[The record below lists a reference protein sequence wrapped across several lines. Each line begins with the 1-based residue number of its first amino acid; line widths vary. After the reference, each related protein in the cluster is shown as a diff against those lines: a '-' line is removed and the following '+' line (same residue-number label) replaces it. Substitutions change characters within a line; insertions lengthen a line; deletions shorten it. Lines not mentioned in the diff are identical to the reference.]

1 MASRT
6 AKTLIALCIFC
17 TSSSTPLVASANDS
31 AVRTARQALRAW
43 KKTKLKAAT
52 VQDQHKELAHRILAL
67 KRTRRS
73 KVADGRLQT
82 LLRQSVS
89 ASADLERL
97 AQLQAQRSEV
107 CAQSIR
113 VGIKSIDKDISLHK
127 KGLKSPSKA
136 ERKKT
141 AKRLRRLL
149 RQRTQL
155 RKMQDE
161 LLKTKTTPKS
171 WKQYE
176 VKIDPLDGPNELREK
191 AEFIE
196 DTRDKLN
203 KKRKKIFVLIKERKQ
218 MLALAKVANQFA
230 TDVSAFDESARSGRV
245 ERQGQRSSS
254 SFSSA
259 FGQADEAQS
268 GPVAPPQTSERTT
281 APDTQTAAGTSQGA
295 QAPPPGNVSNS
306 DTTESF
312 GDDDTSAGSSDS
324 DTVPSTPSAT
334 NDAISNS
341 IGSAEQSASTWVQ
354 QLDPD
359 MLINLKISELF
370 GDDVNFEQLDNLMNN
385 IEKLDLYLKSQSN
398 NILRRADKIEEDERQ
413 VLQP

>member
-1 MASRT
+1 MAV
-6 AKTLIALCIFC
+6 
-17 TSSSTPLVASANDS
+17 VASANDS
-31 AVRTARQALRAW
+31 VVQAARQALTEW
-43 KKTKLKAAT
+43 KQTKLNEAA

-67 KRTRRS
+67 KRVRRS
-73 KVADGRLQT
+73 KVADGRLQR

-107 CAQSIR
+107 CAQSIH
-113 VGIKSIDKDISLHK
+113 VGIKSIDKEISLHK
-127 KGLKSPSKA
+127 KGLKSPSKVQ
-136 ERKKT
+136 RKKT

-149 RQRTQL
+149 QQRTQL
-155 RKMQDE
+155 RKMQAE

-176 VKIDPLDGPNELREK
+176 VKIGPLDGPKELREK
-191 AEFIE
+191 ADFIE

-203 KKRKKIFVLIKERKQ
+203 KKRRKIFVLIKERKQ

-245 ERQGQRSSS
+245 ERQGQRSGA
-254 SFSSA
+254 SFSGS

-268 GPVAPPQTSERTT
+268 VPIAPPQTSERTNT
-281 APDTQTAAGTSQGA
+281 HDTQAAGSNQGNQSPSRGTVA
-295 QAPPPGNVSNS
+295 S

-312 GDDDTSAGSSDS
+312 GPGGTSEGDNTSDAN
-324 DTVPSTPSAT
+324 PSAPNT
-334 NDAISNS
+334 ANDAIGTS
-341 IGSAEQSASTWVQ
+341 IGSADQSASTWVQ

-359 MLINLKISELF
+359 MLINLKISDLF
-370 GDDVNFEQLDNLMNN
+370 SDDVNFEQLDSLMKN
-385 IEKLDLYLKSQSN
+385 IEKLDLYLKSQSS
-398 NILRRADKIEEDERQ
+398 NIMRRADRIEEDERQ